1 MEQSS
6 CPGYISESV
15 GFDSVFLQF
24 VCIHLFIQQFCT
36 AVLRIP
42 VDLILLT
49 LITSLPS
56 YSHLRAEEAEGQ

>member
-15 GFDSVFLQF
+15 VFDSVFLQF
-24 VCIHLFIQQFCT
+24 VCIHLFIQQFCSM
-36 AVLRIP
+36 VLRIS

-56 YSHLRAEEAEGQ
+56 YSHLRVEEAKGQ